1 MSLFKKRYSNC
12 AEVCI
17 KLLRK
22 ESIMVNKQTV
32 ANELQNHPYQNS
44 LLSITDLLNDYGII
58 TQAFILKDVNELDA
72 LEDPFVAQVSIN
84 DNKYFCL
91 VYEITNENIIWCNPL
106 SLKKEK
112 IEKSYFFKIHTGPII
127 LYSVDKKVNEDYY
140 SHKSKAYMAK
150 EIIDNI
156 PFLSIFIL
164 FLLLLVP
171 IFTQKLTNINHILYI
186 MGLFCG
192 ASISYAM
199 VRYENGHDN
208 FLSKKLCHI
217 GSKVDCSAVLH
228 SKASNIFG
236 IEWSKIGFAYF
247 AGVLVLTIANC
258 GNEYV
263 FNLAA
268 CINLVA
274 LPYIAY
280 SLYIQ
285 IFKVKRIC
293 LMCTTIIV
301 VLLSLLALSIT
312 GDLIHFEALEFINV
326 FLVFVLCSIIALW
339 SINIYMDFS
348 NKETKIKNDKAF
360 IDKIKY
366 NKDVF
371 LTLLKQ
377 GDKIEDIPSNIS
389 INIGNP
395 NGDTHILKVCNPYC
409 TYCSKSHKELE
420 KIIDSPNIYFQILF
434 APRQPLDNPT
444 NEPIKLFLAL
454 QEEHDESSF
463 MHAVLKEWYS
473 QKDKDYETFRKKY
486 SISETLIGQQ
496 GHKLEL
502 LMDWCAKNKIEYTPT
517 FFINGH
523 HLPDDYYSYMD
534 FPFLFE

>member
-1 MSLFKKRYSNC
+1 MSLFKKEYSNC

-17 KLLRK
+17 KLFRK
-22 ESIMVNKQTV
+22 ESIIVNKQTV

-44 LLSITDLLNDYGII
+44 LLSITDLLNNYGII
-58 TQAFILKDVNELDA
+58 TQAFILKNVNELDA
-72 LEDPFVAQVSIN
+72 IENPFIAQVSLN

-91 VYEITNENIIWCNPL
+91 VYEITNEHIIWYNPL

-112 IEKSYFFKIHTGPII
+112 IGKSYFFKIHAGPIL
-127 LYSVDKKVNEDYY
+127 LYCVDKKVNEEDY
-140 SHKSKAYMAK
+140 SHKKIAYMAK

-156 PFLSIFIL
+156 PFLSIVIL
-164 FLLLLVP
+164 FLLLL
-171 IFTQKLTNINHILYI
+171 ISFFTQKLTNITHILYI
-186 MGLFCG
+186 IGLLLG
-192 ASISYAM
+192 VSISYAM
-199 VRYENGHDN
+199 VRYENGYDN

-236 IEWSKIGFAYF
+236 VEWSKIGFAYF
-247 AGVLVLTIANC
+247 AGIFVMTIVNC
-258 GNEYV
+258 ENEYV

-268 CINLVA
+268 YINMVA
-274 LPYIAY
+274 LPYIVY
-280 SLYIQ
+280 SLYTQ
-285 IFKVKRIC
+285 IFKVKKIC

-301 VLLSLLALSIT
+301 VLLFLLALSIT
-312 GDLIHFEALEFINV
+312 GDLIHFEVLEFINA
-326 FLVFVLCSIIALW
+326 FLVFVFCSIITLW
-339 SINIYMDFS
+339 GINTCIELS

-371 LTLLKQ
+371 LSLLKQ
-377 GDKIEDIPSNIS
+377 GDKVEDIPSNIT

-395 NGDTHILKVCNPYC
+395 NGDTHILKVCSPYC
-409 TYCSKSHKELE
+409 TYCSKSHEELE
-420 KIIDSPNIYFQILF
+420 KIIDSPDVYFQILF

-454 QEEHDESSF
+454 QEEHDEDF
-463 MHAVLKEWYS
+463 IHDVLKEWYG
-473 QKDKDYETFRKKY
+473 QKDKDYESFREKY
-486 SISETLIGQQ
+486 TISETLIEQQ

-502 LMDWCAKNKIEYTPT
+502 LMDWCTKNKIEYTPT

-523 HLPDDYYSYMD
+523 HLPDDYYSYTD
-534 FPFLFE
+534 FPFLFA